1 MSAGP
6 SRRQVL
12 ALAVG
17 GAGAGLMLPFL
28 QGSKAL
34 AKAGAEENNRR
45 AGLAAD
51 AAADVASRFW
61 PETDDH
67 GDRIAPPTSRLQR
80 LSVPRVLPEL
90 TLAPLLPTG
99 EVPKLKGTNGI
110 LLHFWAPWCAP
121 CIRELPLVVAG
132 CKAAGIEAVT
142 VSTDTRVHAVLRFC
156 TRLKIPP
163 EEVFLQKRLD
173 DPEDLLLGGILPAS
187 LVVDGDGHVRAR
199 AIGEVDWRTPE
210 SWQVVTEWCG

>member
-6 SRRQVL
+6 SRRQVI
-12 ALAVG
+12 AL
-17 GAGAGLMLPFL
+17 AGAGLALPYWA
-28 QGSKAL
+28 GSRAL
-34 AKAGAEENNRR
+34 ASEKAEDIARR
-45 AGLAAD
+45 AGLAAE
-51 AAADVASRFW
+51 AAADVAARFW

-67 GDRIAPPTSRLQR
+67 GDRIAPPAARLKR
-80 LSVPRVLPEL
+80 LSVPRALPEL

-99 EVPKLKGTNGI
+99 KAPKLMGTNGI

-132 CKAAGIEAVT
+132 CKAAGVTAVT
-142 VSTDTRVHAVLRFC
+142 VSTDTRVYAVLRFC

-163 EEVFLQKRLD
+163 EEVFLQKRIE
-173 DPEDLLLGGILPAS
+173 DPEDLLLGGILPAT
-187 LVVDGDGHVRAR
+187 LVVDADGLVRAR

-210 SWQVVTEWCG
+210 SWQVVMEWCG